1 MVYSE
6 QINDSFINKLSSM
19 SSDFIVVFSSNSM
32 TYTMIESLL
41 DKLKSKVVFHNSDEN
56 GNRKEFLQ
64 LSHHVPLTFKQ
75 YGFNYD
81 LPANIHH
88 IPVGYLPGVH
98 IGGVPD
104 FETIIP
110 PKQRQYD
117 WAFIGGLKSDRQYA
131 INTFKTLWKH
141 SFYFLGKASQK
152 EVGDVYKNTRFIIA
166 PRGNVNLMCCRV
178 FEAITCGAIPVIAN
192 CTKEEME
199 RTFTFF
205 GRNPPFIYAHTW
217 GGCC

>member
-1 MVYSE
+1 MY
-6 QINDSFINKLSSM
+6 
-19 SSDFIVVFSSNSM
+19 
-32 TYTMIESLL
+32 
-41 DKLKSKVVFHNSDEN
+41 
-56 GNRKEFLQ
+56 
-64 LSHHVPLTFKQ
+64 LTFKQ

-131 INTFKTLWKH
+131 INTFKTL
-141 SFYFLGKASQK
+141 YG
-152 EVGDVYKNTRFIIA
+152 NTAFISSEK
-166 PRGNVNLMCCRV
+166 RHRKKWG
-178 FEAITCGAIPVIAN
+178 TY
-192 CTKEEME
+192 TK
-199 RTFTFF
+199 
-205 GRNPPFIYAHTW
+205 ILDL
-217 GGCC
+217 